1 MAQEIEVKVK
11 VVTDQAVNSVDKL
24 GNAFD
29 QTAKDAKEAQEVF
42 AKAGNG
48 VKVEESIS
56 GLKQLKREL
65 KNVAVGSE
73 EFKIIYNQID
83 DLEDKL
89 KSAKNVSSDWVDSL
103 EGAGGGLGMLGGAIN
118 KAKVATQSWGGAL
131 KATGIGILVGLLG
144 GLVAAF
150 SENESAMK
158 KIQPLFDGLKKI
170 TFGIFRAVEPLVDV
184 FMDLAM
190 KALPYVADAVGA
202 VYSGMMA
209 YFKFLK
215 EAGGGAMQIL
225 KGVFTLD
232 SNAISAGIDQVKGS
246 FSKAGDTYKKSMK
259 AFGEGSKELT
269 ETEKAEAEKREEN
282 RKAAQEKREA
292 AEQKAKEKKAEGRA
306 KELEAQKAFDDETL
320 KQIAE
325 FNRAK
330 IDVAVQND
338 IEEAERK
345 AKSLED
351 ISAVVDAID
360 AKELSN
366 VKILS
371 DEKIKIAQA
380 EAQQKADIQNAE
392 FALATGAINF
402 LKEIGGKN
410 KAIQR
415 AAIIAENAVGIGKM
429 IIANNAANIGALAT
443 PQAILTSGA
452 SAIPVIA
459 MNNITTGLGIATT
472 IASTAKAL
480 SALGGGSAGGAPALK
495 GGGGGGG
502 GISTPASIPVNP
514 NVVSDSGVNQLAKS
528 LSAVPLKTYVVAKEV
543 TSQQSLDR
551 NITDTATLG

>member
-11 VVTDQAVNSVDKL
+11 VTTEQAVNSVDKL

-29 QTAKDAKEAQEVF
+29 QTAKDAKDAQEVF

-48 VKVEESIS
+48 VKVEESIA

-73 EFKIIYNQID
+73 EFKKLYNDID

-89 KSAKNVSSDWVDSL
+89 KSAKNTSSDWVDSL
-103 EGAGGGLGMLGGAIN
+103 EGAGGKLGMLGGAIN
-118 KAKVATQSWGGAL
+118 KAKVATQTFGGAL

-190 KALPYVADAVGA
+190 KALPYVADAVGS

-232 SNAISAGIDQVKGS
+232 SDAIAAGIDQVKGS

-292 AEQKAKEKKAEGRA
+292 AEERAKEKRAEERA
-306 KELEAQKAFDDETL
+306 KELEALRAYNEETNKL
-320 KQIAE
+320 IGE
-325 FNRAK
+325 FTIAK
-330 IDVAVQND
+330 IETETQDYL
-338 IEEAERK
+338 EEQERK
-345 AKSLED
+345 RKSLED
-351 ISAVVDAID
+351 ISAMVDGMDAENLSD
-360 AKELSN
+360 AKAQADA
-366 VKILS
+366 KM
-371 DEKIKIAQA
+371 KIAEL
-380 EAQQKADIQNAE
+380 EAKQKDDLVKSTADSMDAVADIV
-392 FALATGAINF
+392 
-402 LKEIGGKN
+402 GKN
-410 KAIQR
+410 TVAGKSL
-415 AAIIAENAVGIGKM
+415 AVASALINTYQGISAGVKL
-429 IIANNAANIGALAT
+429 GY
-443 PQAILTSGA
+443 PQAIPAVLMASLTGF
-452 SAIPVIA
+452 
-459 MNNITTGLGIATT
+459 
-472 IASTAKAL
+472 KAVK
-480 SALGGGSAGGAPALK
+480 SIMSVKVPTK
-495 GGGGGGG
+495 SGGGGGGG
-502 GISTPASIPVNP
+502 NVSSAISLPTAMPINP
-514 NVVSDSGVNQLAKS
+514 QVVGDSGVNQLAKS
-528 LSAVPLKTYVVAKEV
+528 LSQTPLKTYVVAKDV
-543 TSQQSLDR
+543 TTQQSLDR